1 MLSFFKRKK
10 KTGTDSTV
18 SSEELLNQVNEVS
31 EEIEVQTELSIH
43 PSMNVTQ
50 EDQYV
55 LRFMSN
61 DLPPLKPN
69 QISIAGIELQQFD
82 EGVVVVAFVRNS
94 LPQSIHFEP
103 TTLVLLGQNGE
114 KLARNTFDL
123 SELGE
128 LPAKSSRPWNFAFE
142 RTTFLADE
150 LPQEG
155 WSLAFELKPK
165 HTLDLAPAWEENMPE
180 EEKEKLKAYVENMET
195 LQPGEV
201 KLSGLQAELSPEG
214 DLHVTM
220 LIRNGTDQNLK
231 IEKLPLQIMDA
242 SGEII
247 AKGGFSL
254 VDFGVKAHSSKPWTF
269 IFPNSLVLSDT
280 LDLSS
285 WKALPIYEEEK

>member
-18 SSEELLNQVNEVS
+18 SSEELLNQINEVS

-114 KLARNTFDL
+114 KLARKTFDL

-201 KLSGLQAELSPEG
+201 KLSGLQAVLSPEG

-285 WKALPIYEEEK
+285 WKAIPIYEEEK